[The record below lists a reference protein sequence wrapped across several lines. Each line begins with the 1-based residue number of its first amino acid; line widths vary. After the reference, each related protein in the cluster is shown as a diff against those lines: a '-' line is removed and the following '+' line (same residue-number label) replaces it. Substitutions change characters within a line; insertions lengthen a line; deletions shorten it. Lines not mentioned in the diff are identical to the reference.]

1 MARVGNLTPI
11 TVAIALL
18 LSLLI
23 LPGWAY
29 GADDSDDN
37 GEKELI
43 KSDNAEL
50 FLFVMLLSFGVGAII
65 MGAFTTYFGSGKSRV
80 FGAALTVA
88 GILVYLNYIYFRFIS
103 EGSDTL
109 LGIVHWSQF
118 SFVEVLLVVVGF
130 IVGLI
135 IALAL
140 FLVGII
146 KS

>member
-1 MARVGNLTPI
+1 MTGERLLTSFI
-11 TVAIALL
+11 AAAIVL
-18 LSLLI
+18 LSLVL
-23 LPGWAY
+23 LPGWVY
-29 GADDSDDN
+29 GAEESDDDD
-37 GEKELI
+37 ERELI
-43 KSDNAEL
+43 KNDNAEL

-65 MGAFTTYFGSGKSRV
+65 LGAFTAYFGSGKSRI

-109 LGIVHWSQF
+109 IGIVHWSDF
-118 SFVEVLLVVVGF
+118 SFVKVLLVVVGF
-130 IVGLI
+130 IVGLV